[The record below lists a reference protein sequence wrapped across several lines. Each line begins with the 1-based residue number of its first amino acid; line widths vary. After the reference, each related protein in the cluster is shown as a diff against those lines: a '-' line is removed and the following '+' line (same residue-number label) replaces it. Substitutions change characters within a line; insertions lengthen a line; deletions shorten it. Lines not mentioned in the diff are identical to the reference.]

1 MCSYATS
8 KRRLVGGGWPRLSR
22 AAFPRERKSCFWNA
36 FGHREGRACA
46 PQRQPSFAIV
56 SEIAIGG
63 VDGRLQGTSHDII
76 RRDKVR
82 IYTVSCA
89 TRRSMSRQGKEEWQK
104 TKQRRFPFL
113 LRWSLSLSF
122 SLFLFF
128 SFFILLSLLHVI
140 IIFLWAFLGRPPR
153 HFSLGGFSHD
163 WWAFVTIL
171 RSQSLSS
178 LLHDGML
185 AASYC
190 ARPIHS
196 LHPQSWRDSVRETRE
211 KLWTLWWAA
220 GGSNNGT
227 SGTQSFAI
235 LRLWKTALVMEHL
248 SCRQWNWKF
257 QPLQTGISQLWF
269 FRSVNVPQD
278 MMNQRVMNWR
288 YAQICTSMRRRT
300 FMLYWRLN
308 WFLNECCV

>member
-1 MCSYATS
+1 MLSAT
-8 KRRLVGGGWPRLSR
+8 
-22 AAFPRERKSCFWNA
+22 E
-36 FGHREGRACA
+36 
-46 PQRQPSFAIV
+46 
-56 SEIAIGG
+56 
-63 VDGRLQGTSHDII
+63 
-76 RRDKVR
+76 
-82 IYTVSCA
+82 
-89 TRRSMSRQGKEEWQK
+89 KEERARPNVSRVSLLSARSRLAVSMAGCKERATISSEETRCAYTQLAAQHAAACRAK
-104 TKQRRFPFL
+104 VKRSDRKQSKDGFL
-113 LRWSLSLSF
+113 FSFTDLSLSLSLSF

-196 LHPQSWRDSVRETRE
+196 LHPQSWRASVRETRE

>member
-113 LRWSLSLSF
+113 LHWSLSLSLSPSLSSSF
-122 SLFLFF
+122 SLSLSFYPSSRSLSFF
-128 SFFILLSLLHVI
+128 SGHFLADRRGISRLVDFRTTDELSSRFCGHS
-140 IIFLWAFLGRPPR
+140 LWVVCCTMECWQPPTVLDLFTAYT
-153 HFSLGGFSHD
+153 HSLGGPAWEKPGKNFERFDGPLVVVIMGRAEHR
-163 WWAFVTIL
+163 AL
-171 RSQSLSS
+171 RFF
-178 LLHDGML
+178 DF
-185 AASYC
+185 
-190 ARPIHS
+190 
-196 LHPQSWRDSVRETRE
+196 E
-211 KLWTLWWAA
+211 KLL
-220 GGSNNGT
+220 
-227 SGTQSFAI
+227 
-235 LRLWKTALVMEHL
+235 L
-248 SCRQWNWKF
+248 
-257 QPLQTGISQLWF
+257 
-269 FRSVNVPQD
+269 
-278 MMNQRVMNWR
+278 
-288 YAQICTSMRRRT
+288 
-300 FMLYWRLN
+300 
-308 WFLNECCV
+308 